1 MNKHKKYKMLRRFI
15 LPLLLFSCSFLLPET
30 GFAQEDPPTPIVV
43 TVSTLQHLSFG
54 TFIQNGVLGTVTVT
68 PQGSRFA
75 DGSIILP
82 TFFSVV
88 TPSLFVVA
96 AQPGTLITIN
106 NGPDSQLTGS
116 NGGFLTL
123 QVGEASTGSTFI
135 TSTPNTEVF
144 IGGTLVVG
152 SVLANPP
159 GEYSGVFQVTFIQ
172 Q

>member
-1 MNKHKKYKMLRRFI
+1 MNSYIKYPLLRKLI
-15 LPLLLFSCSFLLPET
+15 LPFLLFAGMIMHSEK

-54 TFIQNGVLGTVTVT
+54 TFIQNGVYGTVTVS
-68 PQGSRFA
+68 PQGSRSA

-88 TPSLFVVA
+88 TPSLFEVA
-96 AQPGTLITIN
+96 SQPGTLITIN
-106 NGPDSQLTGS
+106 NGPDSQLVGS

-123 QVGEASTGSTFI
+123 HVGEASTGATFI
-135 TSTPNTEVF
+135 TSTDNTQVF
-144 IGGTLVVG
+144 IGGTLLVG

>member
-1 MNKHKKYKMLRRFI
+1 MNSQTIYPLLRKLL
-15 LPLLLFSCSFLLPET
+15 LPFLLFSGMILLTEKAI
-30 GFAQEDPPTPIVV
+30 AQEDPPAPIVV

-68 PQGSRFA
+68 PQGSRIA
-75 DGSIILP
+75 SGSIILP

-88 TPSLFVVA
+88 TPSLFEIA
-96 AQPGTLITIN
+96 AKPGTLITIN

-123 QVGEASTGSTFI
+123 QVGDASTGTTFI
-135 TSTPNTEVF
+135 TSALNTEVF